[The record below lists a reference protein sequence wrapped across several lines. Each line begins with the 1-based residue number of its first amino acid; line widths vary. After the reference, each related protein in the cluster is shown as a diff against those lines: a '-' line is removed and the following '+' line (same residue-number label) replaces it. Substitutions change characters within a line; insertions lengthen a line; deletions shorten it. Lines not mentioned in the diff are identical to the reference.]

1 MRYGYLF
8 LMAIGFILVGWWMM
22 VQSNDRGDTGTI
34 ILSRQEQEWLLL
46 NSRRQLEAKLTSGA
60 GIEVNQED
68 LSHNLKQEAACFVTL
83 NKDGALR
90 GCIVDS
96 LHAHEPIYQNVL
108 RNVVLA
114 ATADPRF
121 SPVTPDEL
129 DRITIE
135 ISILS
140 RPKRLEYSDSQ
151 GLLRKITPGKDG
163 VILTTTHGTSTY
175 LPQVWEF
182 FSDPAEFLSRLCE
195 KQGAAPDCWQETPP
209 PRIET
214 YRAFHFSEEERGL
227 RSD

>member
-1 MRYGYLF
+1 VRYGYLF
-8 LMAIGFILVGWWMM
+8 LMAISLILVGWWMM
-22 VQSNDRGDTGTI
+22 IQSDDRGDTRTI
-34 ILSRQEQEWLLL
+34 ILSRQEQEWLLQ
-46 NSRRQLEAKLTSGA
+46 NSRRQLEAELSGGA
-60 GIEVNQED
+60 GIEVNQGD
-68 LSHNLKQEAACFVTL
+68 LSQVLKQEAACFVTL

-140 RPKRLEYSDSQ
+140 QPKRLEYSDSQ

-195 KQGAAPDCWQETPP
+195 KQGAPPDCWQETPP